1 MPMGTLVAFAIWLAL
16 AMLGG
21 VMIVV
26 AWERLRAKYSARGAP
41 PEPTR
46 PGDA

>member
-1 MPMGTLVAFAIWLAL
+1 MGKLVDFAIWLAL

-21 VMIVV
+21 VLIVV
-26 AWERLRAKYSARGAP
+26 VWEWLRAKYSARVVP
-41 PEPTR
+41 PESAP